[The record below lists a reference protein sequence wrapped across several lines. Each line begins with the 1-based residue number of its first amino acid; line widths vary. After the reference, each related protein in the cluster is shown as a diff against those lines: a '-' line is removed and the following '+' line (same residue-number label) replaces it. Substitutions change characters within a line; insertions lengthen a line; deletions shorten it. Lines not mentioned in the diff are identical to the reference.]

1 MLKLLQYRLNAGA
14 LQYAIFISV
23 LIALMVFAFI
33 SMTFLQD
40 HFKVKSDSYKQSIHL
55 SQQGIEWGKRKELPY
70 NEEVFMQI
78 DERLNDSTI
87 LIKSRWG
94 VFDMLRSNTKIGK
107 EKFQKIALIG
117 GAREE
122 DQALYLQET
131 HNPLVVV
138 GNTKIIGKSY
148 LGVLGVKRG
157 SIAGHSFYGEA
168 LVYGEVFQSKNT
180 LPELNNMF
188 YLKKTKE
195 LLLESL
201 GSEIEWIT
209 PGIRLKHSF
218 NEKTKLLYGGEKMT
232 LSDEKLIGN
241 IVVLADSL
249 IVVERYSQ
257 LEDVI
262 LLAAKIVIKE
272 GFEGSLQAFASKSI
286 VIENNILLKYPS
298 ALVLAEVENF
308 NPEIEKNNDPK
319 IEIHNNSIVRGL
331 VCYLSDSDDQRR
343 SSHISIEKSAKVNG
357 QVYCMQNL
365 ELKGE
370 IAGTAYVK
378 GFVSTEFGGSYQN
391 HIHNGEI
398 DGFDVPKE
406 YAGLLFD
413 GEMKKV
419 AKWLY

>member
-1 MLKLLQYRLNAGA
+1 MLKLLQYRLRAGA

-55 SQQGIEWGKRKELPY
+55 SQQGIEWGKRTELPY

-148 LGVLGVKRG
+148 LGELGVKRG

-218 NEKTKLLYGGEKMT
+218 NKKTKLLYGGEKMMLT
-232 LSDEKLIGN
+232 DEKLNGN

-257 LEDVI
+257 LTDVI
-262 LLAAKIVIKE
+262 LIADKIVIKE
-272 GFEGSLQAFASKSI
+272 GFEGNLQAFASKAI
-286 VIENNILLKYPS
+286 VIENNSILLYPS
-298 ALVLAEVENF
+298 ALVLTEDENF
-308 NPEIEKNNDPK
+308 IPEIQKSNNPK
-319 IEIHNNSIVRGL
+319 IEIHKNTTIRGL
-331 VCYLSDSDDQRR
+331 VCYLSELENRR
-343 SSHISIEKSAKVNG
+343 RWSNILIEEGSEVNG
-357 QVYCMQNL
+357 QVYCMQYL
-365 ELKGE
+365 EVQGK
-370 IAGTAYVK
+370 IVGTAYTK
-378 GFVSTEFGGSYQN
+378 AFVSTEFGSPYIN
-391 HIHNGEI
+391 HMYNGEI
-398 DGFDVPKE
+398 DGRSVPKE
-406 YAGLLFD
+406 YAGLLLE
-413 GEMKKV
+413 GEKNMV
-419 AKWLY
+419 AKWLH